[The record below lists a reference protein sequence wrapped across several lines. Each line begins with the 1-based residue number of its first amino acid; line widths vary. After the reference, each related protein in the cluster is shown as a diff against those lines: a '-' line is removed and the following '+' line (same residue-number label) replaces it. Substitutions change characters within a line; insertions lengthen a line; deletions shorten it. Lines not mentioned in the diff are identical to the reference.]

1 MIADISLFGIFIDV
15 RLVSALVAGLAL
27 VGLRRLLGAAGA
39 YRLLWHPALADL
51 ALFVLLWAAVA
62 WAFVALQGRLVPLL
76 G

>member
-1 MIADISLFGIFIDV
+1 VIADINLFGLFIDV
-15 RLVSALVAGLAL
+15 RLASALVAGLAL
-27 VGLRRLLGAAGA
+27 VGLRRVLGAAGA

-62 WAFVALQGRLVPLL
+62 RAFVALQGRLVPLL